1 MSSLTT
7 VKFNVKSVTERYCRN
22 LPKHLKNNYNTFK
35 NNPEV
40 KGEIKK
46 GNKKQFELNANEYT

>member
-7 VKFNVKSVTERYCRN
+7 VKFNVKSVTEKYWRN

-46 GNKKQFELNANEYT
+46 RK